1 MNPSPMTFRPRFQP
15 QRLVLALTFGGAL
28 LAGLMSVAFA
38 GEPAAA
44 APVTRAQVEQDL
56 AAYQQSGL
64 AALERDDSQ
73 SQVGT
78 AAWREARRRYLA
90 LRGLPVSRMQA
101 LSRADVL
108 KDLKAYRDSGL
119 ADAERRDGEES
130 NTSAALLAARERYDE
145 LTMMD
150 MMERPLSR
158 AEVLADL
165 QIYRESGLAA
175 FDRSEGEPSANTAAY
190 AAARARYEAL
200 KRDGRYQTLV
210 TALGRQG

>member
-1 MNPSPMTFRPRFQP
+1 MASARVDGRGGRIRACAAGQARRRDILCEGMRRAERGSRTRRPGKGRDETQVWEGPPLGRIGRRAALWSDRSHRGDGVPGPGAPRSAVPSAVRRTGWRARAAGQPRSKEFQMNPSPMTFRPRFQP

-90 LRGLPVSRMQA
+90 LRGLP
-101 LSRADVL
+101 
-108 KDLKAYRDSGL
+108 
-119 ADAERRDGEES
+119 
-130 NTSAALLAARERYDE
+130 
-145 LTMMD
+145 
-150 MMERPLSR
+150 
-158 AEVLADL
+158 
-165 QIYRESGLAA
+165 
-175 FDRSEGEPSANTAAY
+175 
-190 AAARARYEAL
+190 
-200 KRDGRYQTLV
+200 
-210 TALGRQG
+210 

>member
-78 AAWREARRRYLA
+78 AAWREAADRMVRIPMTGSASSLNAANAASVVLYEVARQRLA
-90 LRGLPVSRMQA
+90 SR
-101 LSRADVL
+101 
-108 KDLKAYRDSGL
+108 
-119 ADAERRDGEES
+119 
-130 NTSAALLAARERYDE
+130 SA
-145 LTMMD
+145 
-150 MMERPLSR
+150 
-158 AEVLADL
+158 
-165 QIYRESGLAA
+165 
-175 FDRSEGEPSANTAAY
+175 
-190 AAARARYEAL
+190 
-200 KRDGRYQTLV
+200 
-210 TALGRQG
+210 